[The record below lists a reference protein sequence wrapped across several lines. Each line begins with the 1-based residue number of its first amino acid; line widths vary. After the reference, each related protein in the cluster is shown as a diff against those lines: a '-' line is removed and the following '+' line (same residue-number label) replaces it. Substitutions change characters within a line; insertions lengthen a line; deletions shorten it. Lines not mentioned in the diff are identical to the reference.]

1 MVPKDL
7 AWKRNGTAPPKP
19 IPGGLWREPGL
30 AMPKSKAPPPMP
42 KAPAALE
49 RLQKLKEDAAASLQE
64 TQGLSKSLGP
74 RAKVP
79 GPPAPGHSLGPAAAA
94 AAKAAATAKAAAAAA
109 AGPEAEATTDTPA
122 AAEQPAS
129 EAAKEAT
136 APTTYW
142 TEVQTEEGDIYY
154 HNEATDETAW
164 ELPPGGVVKKP
175 DDDPAAAEYGTP
187 APNQELHGEYVVI
200 AIFSW
205 FTGGKSRRSDALAA
219 MAGRIQFDEEG
230 EDDRLS
236 DELQKLRN
244 FIEAEFVKQSL
255 HFEEIVEGLK
265 PQAKSMKGQGLLTKT
280 YSSVTLESRE
290 FCFDEHRAPPPLAP
304 PPQQPQPVEEVKEER
319 FDETPLRTPR
329 EQEARGSHQAHH
341 SSKHM
346 QQSLHSD
353 DAEIAT
359 PTHPMSKRSSI
370 QTDHSSLARSEDT
383 FVQSGVK
390 KSMNRAEA
398 AQSVMESSV
407 ESVKRLSHGI
417 QRTGSMEIDLD
428 SISPC
433 RSFCYRVVTHWAFA
447 NSVMLLILVNLVLLG
462 IEVDTATQLGQ
473 LDIPRWFGVVNTL
486 IVCVFLAEITMKF
499 IAFGFKGFLCGKDSF
514 WNNLDFLVIAASVL
528 EIGVELWDL
537 SLSSTQSGSS
547 AAHLRI
553 MRTMRLVRA
562 LRGIRVIRLLRYVS
576 ALRTLVFSIVSTMG
590 SLMWTLVLLQ
600 LLFYSFGVI
609 LTQIV
614 SDHCRFEAITK
625 HDDGNAIPEC
635 SEELLV
641 KFFKN
646 VPESMCTLLLAISG
660 GLSWDD
666 AFRPLRDVSALA
678 VVLFILYIIL
688 TVFAVLNVVTGV
700 FCNTAIESAQSDKDI
715 AIMKQMRKH
724 DAQVQAL
731 RHIFKE
737 IDHDKSSHVTLGEL
751 QEALSAKKLSSF
763 LESMGISTQDVST
776 LFMIIDT
783 DRSGMIDLEEFVS
796 GCMQLHGPAKSLQ
809 MAQMSHENRVTRQVI
824 KHLANS
830 VSAIKKQLQVLSD
843 LIHDGPIGQACAV

>member
-1 MVPKDL
+1 
-7 AWKRNGTAPPKP
+7 
-19 IPGGLWREPGL
+19 
-30 AMPKSKAPPPMP
+30 
-42 KAPAALE
+42 
-49 RLQKLKEDAAASLQE
+49 
-64 TQGLSKSLGP
+64 
-74 RAKVP
+74 
-79 GPPAPGHSLGPAAAA
+79 
-94 AAKAAATAKAAAAAA
+94 
-109 AGPEAEATTDTPA
+109 
-122 AAEQPAS
+122 
-129 EAAKEAT
+129 
-136 APTTYW
+136 
-142 TEVQTEEGDIYY
+142 
-154 HNEATDETAW
+154 
-164 ELPPGGVVKKP
+164 
-175 DDDPAAAEYGTP
+175 
-187 APNQELHGEYVVI
+187 
-200 AIFSW
+200 
-205 FTGGKSRRSDALAA
+205 
-219 MAGRIQFDEEG
+219 MAGRIQLDEEG
-230 EDDRLS
+230 EVDRLS
-236 DELQKLRN
+236 DGLQKLRN

-255 HFEEIVEGLK
+255 HFDEIVEGLK
-265 PQAKSMKGQGLLTKT
+265 PQVQAKSLKGQGLLTKT

-290 FCFDEHRAPPPLAP
+290 FCFEEHKAPPPLVP
-304 PPQQPQPVEEVKEER
+304 PPRQEEVKEER
-319 FDETPLRTPR
+319 FDETPARTPR
-329 EQEARGSHQAHH
+329 GQEASHQTRLSGKRMRTSQTSGQT
-341 SSKHM
+341 SSH
-346 QQSLHSD
+346 D
-353 DAEIAT
+353 VEINST
-359 PTHPMSKRSSI
+359 YPDSKRSSI
-370 QTDHSSLARSEDT
+370 ETEDT
-383 FVQSGVK
+383 FVRSTWK
-390 KSMNRAEA
+390 KSINRAEA
-398 AQSVMESSV
+398 AQSVVENSV
-407 ESVKRLSHGI
+407 EGVRKLSRGI
-417 QRTGSMEIDLD
+417 QRTGTVEIDID
-428 SISPC
+428 AISPC
-433 RSFCYRVVTHWAFA
+433 RSFCYRVVTHWAFT
-447 NSVMLLILVNLVLLG
+447 NCVMLLILLNLVLLG

-473 LDIPRWFGVVNTL
+473 FDIPRWFGVVNTL
-486 IVCVFLAEITMKF
+486 IVCVFLAEIGMKF
-499 IAFGFKGFLCGKDSF
+499 IAFGFKGFLFGKDSF

-537 SLSSTQSGSS
+537 SLSSSNSGSS

-625 HDDGNAIPEC
+625 RDDSNAIPEC

-641 KFFKN
+641 RFWKN

-737 IDHDKSSHVTLGEL
+737 INHDKSSHVTLGEL

-776 LFMIIDT
+776 LFMIIDA
-783 DRSGMIDLEEFVS
+783 DRSGMIDLDEFVS

-830 VSAIKKQLQVLSD
+830 VSAIKKQLQLLSD
-843 LIHDGPIGQACAV
+843 LIQDGPIGQACAV